1 MVKYSGGKIPKNKP
15 GSFISYST
23 KANLKLLS
31 VLSTTYFKKIIMNLF
46 KLLDHEPEP
55 ININPAPQHCPLA
68 SLESLL
74 GQKLEREKS
83 MESYVF

>member
-1 MVKYSGGKIPKNKP
+1 
-15 GSFISYST
+15 
-23 KANLKLLS
+23 
-31 VLSTTYFKKIIMNLF
+31 MNLF
-46 KLLDHEPEP
+46 KLFDQEPEP
-55 ININPAPQHCPLA
+55 INIKPAPQHCPLA